1 MWVKRRRGSRKI
13 CVGETITWSVRS
25 QSTRQMSESKQYQNY
40 IPMSILEEMY
50 IPAMM
55 NSCRVKKNEETL
67 FHQFGKHGDL
77 ICTRYFCTNQE
88 KTNAITVTGSNTTT

>member
-1 MWVKRRRGSRKI
+1 
-13 CVGETITWSVRS
+13 
-25 QSTRQMSESKQYQNY
+25 
-40 IPMSILEEMY
+40 MSILEEMY

-77 ICTRYFCTNQE
+77 ICTRYFCTNKKKLMLLQSPE
-88 KTNAITVTGSNTTT
+88 ATLLHKRFVGAVKIAFLEADSGHIASFHC

>member
-13 CVGETITWSVRS
+13 CGETITWSVRS
-25 QSTRQMSESKQYQNY
+25 QSTRQMSESKQYQNS

-77 ICTRYFCTNQE
+77 ICTRYFCTNK